1 MVGEV
6 SEQRNFSKS
15 PLRELY
21 LLKDTGDEFYGHC
34 LARDFIDRRTMR
46 VTRLGTLIMD
56 EDHEQHAHDNTIRP
70 RTQLSDQLPSSFQME
85 NLLKRRDNRVIASAS
100 GT

>member
-6 SEQRNFSKS
+6 SEERNFSKG

-21 LLKDTGDEFYGHC
+21 LLKDTSDELYGHR
-34 LARDFIDRRTMR
+34 LARDFIGRRTTRIMR
-46 VTRLGTLIMD
+46 FGTSITD

-70 RTQLSDQLPSSFQME
+70 RTQLPDQFPSSFQME
-85 NLLKRRDNRVIASAS
+85 NLLK
-100 GT
+100 